1 MIKTNGLKQ
10 SAKQIEKLKRLAEEQ
25 RQNDERFMRLA
36 LEQAQ
41 KAKQLGE
48 VPVGAVIVKDG
59 LVVASAF
66 NCKETDNCAVCHAE
80 INAII
85 AASGQIGWRLDG
97 CEMYVTLE
105 PCAMCAGAIIS
116 SRIARVV
123 YGAAEPKSGFF
134 GSAADL
140 SKMSGLNHSV
150 EVESG
155 ICADECKKLLTDFFA
170 AKRQI

>member
-10 SAKQIEKLKRLAEEQ
+10 SAKQLEKLKKLSEEQ
-25 RQNDERFMRLA
+25 RLTDEYFMRLA
-36 LEQAQ
+36 LAQAE

-59 LVVASAF
+59 EVIASAY
-66 NCKETDNCAVCHAE
+66 NSKETDDCAVCHAE
-80 INAII
+80 INAIV
-85 AASGQIGWRLDG
+85 AASKKIGWRLDG

-105 PCAMCAGAIIS
+105 PCAMCAGAIMS

-134 GSAADL
+134 GSVADL
-140 SKMSGLNHSV
+140 SKMSGLNHSA

-155 ICADECKKLLTDFFA
+155 ICAAECEKILTDFFA
-170 AKRQI
+170 VKR